1 MHPALPVALQLI
13 HLTITLLFTAFV
25 CGQVILY
32 DVGSGSTEAA
42 LVKYSVYGKAGSSKG
57 VTNQFEVLDVE
68 WDHRWAVDV
77 VLLLFLFFWC
87 AVLAVLLV

>member
-1 MHPALPVALQLI
+1 
-13 HLTITLLFTAFV
+13 
-25 CGQVILY
+25 LY

-68 WDHRWAVDV
+68 WDHR
-77 VLLLFLFFWC
+77 C
-87 AVLAVLLV
+87 AVGS